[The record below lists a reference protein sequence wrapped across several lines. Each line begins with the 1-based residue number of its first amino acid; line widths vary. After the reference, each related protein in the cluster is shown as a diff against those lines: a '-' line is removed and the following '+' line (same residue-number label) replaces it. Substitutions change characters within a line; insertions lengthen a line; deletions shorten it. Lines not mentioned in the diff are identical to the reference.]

1 MGNYKMD
8 KASKPMLDV
17 DGQIQHLLS
26 KGVRFEIT
34 SEADAREYLRKITIT
49 LSFVPIERIF
59 RNIRAA
65 SLPGNTS
72 ISILLC

>member
-1 MGNYKMD
+1 MIKIQFDEMGNYEMD

-34 SEADAREYLRKITIT
+34 SEADAREYLRKNNNYFKFFIW
-49 LSFVPIERIF
+49 F
-59 RNIRAA
+59 
-65 SLPGNTS
+65 
-72 ISILLC
+72 